1 MVSSGATWRNHYS
14 FNNTLTLE
22 YNFRAQTSTTAMV
35 AGVQSHAAS
44 VGWTHKFSPR
54 LGISASGGPAWSIY
68 NEQQK
73 PGVTNHGRTTLH
85 GSLALSREFQR
96 GGVVLSVSRSD
107 GFTGIISESFHNRY
121 EAGLHRDISS
131 RLHWSASASYI
142 QQQILNERTID
153 GELFS
158 TQAHYYLS
166 RNLSLFGQVRYLKIS
181 GNERIVAPETNGT
194 IGIRWAW
201 VPEKP

>member
-1 MVSSGATWRNHYS
+1 M
-14 FNNTLTLE
+14 
-22 YNFRAQTSTTAMV
+22 
-35 AGVQSHAAS
+35 
-44 VGWTHKFSPR
+44 
-54 LGISASGGPAWSIY
+54 
-68 NEQQK
+68 
-73 PGVTNHGRTTLH
+73 
-85 GSLALSREFQR
+85 
-96 GGVVLSVSRSD
+96 
-107 GFTGIISESFHNRY
+107 
-121 EAGLHRDISS
+121 HRDISS